1 NFKTSHKQ
9 LLIITGANAN
19 ANVGPRALWQFGEMI
34 KCALPES
41 SPILDFN
48 DYGCFCGVGGSGNP
62 VDELDSCCQTHDLCY
77 NAAKTHPECTDI
89 TDHPYVA
96 LYDFTCS
103 GTSITC
109 SSTNNGCKMSVCNC
123 DREASMCF
131 AEAPYNEEYKN
142 LDKDL
147 YCK

>member
-1 NFKTSHKQ
+1 MSHKQ
-9 LLIITGANAN
+9 PLICLIGLVTGRNPFLYKLCSGIFHIHLN
-19 ANVGPRALWQFGEMI
+19 
-34 KCALPES
+34 C